1 MQRRRELRKRELIV
15 HWRITQCQDQ
25 PWLNIYKINFSF
37 HLWLKWKGECFFFKQ
52 HLPLK
57 QQKYFAYASKV
68 VFAEF
73 YLRKSIRLL
82 ERENRS
88 DRTDDHNQNWHEKHE
103 VKNFILAAD
112 AGHSPVTN
120 LEDKYCKYLSNVSR
134 YVVMLFLPQTSCV

>member
-1 MQRRRELRKRELIV
+1 M
-15 HWRITQCQDQ
+15 
-25 PWLNIYKINFSF
+25 
-37 HLWLKWKGECFFFKQ
+37 FFFNQ

-88 DRTDDHNQNWHEKHE
+88 DRTDDHNQN
-103 VKNFILAAD
+103 
-112 AGHSPVTN
+112 
-120 LEDKYCKYLSNVSR
+120 
-134 YVVMLFLPQTSCV
+134 